1 MTDSTPPSGSDP
13 RADGT
18 TDPFANAAV
27 PDARSLRGLAHPL
40 RLRILS
46 LLQKRGPAT
55 GKAVSE
61 RLGVTSASASYHL
74 RQLLAYGFI
83 EEASELGSSRERWWR
98 APHRGFRLPEELD
111 TEAPELSTAV
121 RMALAARWAEDLGDA
136 VQVWSA
142 QPEGWRE
149 AQVMSERRTRL
160 TLDELAALR
169 EEVRAVL
176 DRYARDVEEDV
187 PGGRVVT
194 THFAAFASPDPDD
207 EPPRDPA

>member
-1 MTDSTPPSGSDP
+1 MTDSTPRPDGS
-13 RADGT
+13 

-40 RLRILS
+40 RLRILHV
-46 LLQKRGPAT
+46 LQTRGPAT

-61 RLGVTSASASYHL
+61 RLGITSASASYHL

-83 EEASELGSSRERWWR
+83 EEAPELGTSKERWWR

-121 RMALAARWAEDLGDA
+121 RLALAARWAEDLGAA
-136 VQVWSA
+136 VQSWSA

-160 TLDELAALR
+160 TPDELAAMR
-169 EEVRAVL
+169 EEIIAVL
-176 DRYARDVEEDV
+176 DRYARDTDQDV

-194 THFAAFASPDPDD
+194 THFAAFPSADPDD
-207 EPPRDPA
+207 EPPQDREGV

>member
-1 MTDSTPPSGSDP
+1 MNDAAPSPDCP
-13 RADGT
+13 N
-18 TDPFANAAV
+18 DPFANAAV

-46 LLQKRGPAT
+46 LLEKHGPAT
-55 GKAVSE
+55 GKAVAE
-61 RLGVTSASASYHL
+61 RLGITSASASYHL

-83 EEASELGSSRERWWR
+83 EEAPELGSTRERWWR
-98 APHRGFRLPEELD
+98 APHRGFRLPESLD

-121 RMALAARWAEDLGDA
+121 RMALAARWAEDLNGA

-160 TLDELAALR
+160 TVDELAALR
-169 EEVRAVL
+169 EEIRAVL

-194 THFAAFASPDPDD
+194 THFAAFPSPDPDD